1 MGQTSS
7 NQATPNKE
15 SSKDSKNDENS
26 DNKLNIKVIN
36 EASNDRNQTDQ
47 GGSKDKKKISFLG
60 SLSSFSSASSKDENN
75 KRESNKLREDTKFS
89 NPADE
94 SIGSPLSSSSREST
108 DIVSRKSFSQFRGS
122 YTSSLFSSHGGRSF
136 ISKIPILF
144 HSKTITKNL
153 KDEKISDSVGGWL

>member
-26 DNKLNIKVIN
+26 DKLNIKVIN

-60 SLSSFSSASSKDENN
+60 SLSSLSSASSKDENN

-94 SIGSPLSSSSREST
+94 SIGSPLSSSSGEST
-108 DIVSRKSFSQFRGS
+108 DIVSRKSFSLYRG
-122 YTSSLFSSHGGRSF
+122 SLFSSHGF
-136 ISKIPILF
+136 ISKIPRLF
-144 HSKTITKNL
+144 RPKTTTKNL
-153 KDEKISDSVGGWL
+153 EDEKISDSVGGWL